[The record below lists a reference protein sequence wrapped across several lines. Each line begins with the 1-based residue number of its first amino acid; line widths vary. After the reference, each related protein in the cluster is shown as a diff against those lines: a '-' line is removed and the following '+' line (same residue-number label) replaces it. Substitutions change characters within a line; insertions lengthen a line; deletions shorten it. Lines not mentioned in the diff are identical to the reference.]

1 MFVKSKLGEKMMKV
15 MILSAKDQV
24 VEDQLLKE
32 REEEMKFITGMKM
45 GSTNI
50 LSALDV
56 VLIVQIHL
64 NHMK

>member
-32 REEEMKFITGMKM
+32 REEETKFITGMKM